1 MTTGRTHA
9 VAATLLLG
17 LCGAGL
23 VAAGHV
29 AFAQGA
35 AKSAAA
41 APAPVPTPNGP
52 PNALQGFSQ
61 NRDKPIRIDASR
73 LEVRD
78 KDKVATFF
86 GDAQADVKV
95 VQGDTTLRSRIL
107 VVYYEKDETKGA
119 DGKAK
124 ESAGPGS
131 GSQVK
136 RLEAKQN
143 VVVTQK
149 DQIVTGDTGVFDMK
163 TNTATVSGNVIMTQ
177 CENVVKGD
185 KLIVDMTT
193 GVSRVEN
200 NSGRV
205 TSVLMQSQ
213 PGGCA
218 APPAAPAKR

>member
-1 MTTGRTHA
+1 MTAGRLHA
-9 VAATLLLG
+9 VAVTALLG
-17 LCGAGL
+17 FCGAGL
-23 VAAGHV
+23 VAAGHA

-35 AKSAAA
+35 PKPAIAT
-41 APAPVPTPNGP
+41 APVATPSGP

-78 KDKVATFF
+78 KDKIATFF

-107 VVYYEKDETKGA
+107 VVYYEKDESKGT
-119 DGKAK
+119 DGKTK
-124 ESAGPGS
+124 ESSGPGT

-149 DQIVTGDTGVFDMK
+149 DQIVTGDAGVFDMK
-163 TNTATVSGNVIMTQ
+163 TNTATVSGNVVMTQ

-200 NSGRV
+200 NGGRV
-205 TSVLMQSQ
+205 QSVLMQSQ
-213 PGGCA
+213 PGGCGT
-218 APPAAPAKR
+218 PPAAPAKR

>member
-1 MTTGRTHA
+1 MTRRLHA
-9 VAATLLLG
+9 VAATVLLG
-17 LCGAGL
+17 ICGTGL
-23 VAAGHV
+23 AASGHGAS

-35 AKSAAA
+35 AKSA
-41 APAPVPTPNGP
+41 PVTTPSGP

-61 NRDKPIRIDASR
+61 NRDLPIRMDASR

-78 KDKVATFF
+78 KEKVATFF

-107 VVYYEKDETKGA
+107 VVYYEKDDTKNA
-119 DGKAK
+119 DGTAKAT
-124 ESAGPGS
+124 AGPGG

-143 VVVTQK
+143 VIVTQK
-149 DQIVTGDTGVFDMK
+149 DQTVTGDTGVFDMK
-163 TNTATVSGNVIMTQ
+163 TNTATVSGNVVMTQ

-213 PGGCA
+213 AGGCSAPAAGA
-218 APPAAPAKR
+218 APPTR